1 MVTEGGLPAQSLTR
15 RSMHLFVAQTSRV
28 EKIQMHL
35 SDHAVYMYTL
45 AFYAC
50 PVGSVLYLAYY
61 LSHGRRSGRAPR
73 VRCR

>member
-35 SDHAVYMYTL
+35 SDYAV
-45 AFYAC
+45 
-50 PVGSVLYLAYY
+50 
-61 LSHGRRSGRAPR
+61 
-73 VRCR
+73 